1 MVSIMKELGKES
13 NLTNDIYPLVEK
25 RGTNLRPNWKA
36 RVRATLEENSS
47 DTDAWNQK
55 YDLFSNK
62 AKGEGNWILRDLD
75 KTSIDERINLKE
87 GLNSFSQS
95 WESYLEECRGKQ
107 NGKEYFRNNK
117 DHIAHKIFI
126 ENIPELFKSLIDEN
140 KYTVDSSLG
149 EGNTAVIPWLCI
161 MHKEVTDSVQ
171 ERFYIA
177 YLFSRNAKKVFLSIG
192 IGATQF
198 SRIYGQSIS
207 KCVPKIYNAKEL
219 FKNTFNHLAPNNKN
233 EAMDLFDISDTKFI
247 RSELSQNPKFKIA
260 AYEAGCFFTKSYSLG
275 ESLDEIE
282 LQSDLRE
289 YLRTYERIIDDPIS
303 IPLIDN
309 LAENDF
315 NDDQKSREDLDY
327 EIPEYKPQI
336 KERKEKVYSPK
347 KSKSNNKNII
357 PTKPSKKV
365 GRAGEEHVY
374 KYEYKKLV
382 DQNREDLAKKIVKQY
397 EDLTFFPGYDIKS
410 FNKDGKE
417 IYIEVKSTVSK
428 GKDYFEITENEILAA
443 KSLKESYFIYQ
454 VTDALVSP
462 KISAKVKNP
471 IKYVEENK
479 ILLEPWI
486 YKMFIH

>member
-87 GLNSFSQS
+87 GL
-95 WESYLEECRGKQ
+95 
-107 NGKEYFRNNK
+107 
-117 DHIAHKIFI
+117 
-126 ENIPELFKSLIDEN
+126 
-140 KYTVDSSLG
+140 
-149 EGNTAVIPWLCI
+149 
-161 MHKEVTDSVQ
+161 
-171 ERFYIA
+171 
-177 YLFSRNAKKVFLSIG
+177 
-192 IGATQF
+192 
-198 SRIYGQSIS
+198 
-207 KCVPKIYNAKEL
+207 
-219 FKNTFNHLAPNNKN
+219 
-233 EAMDLFDISDTKFI
+233 
-247 RSELSQNPKFKIA
+247 
-260 AYEAGCFFTKSYSLG
+260 
-275 ESLDEIE
+275 
-282 LQSDLRE
+282 
-289 YLRTYERIIDDPIS
+289 
-303 IPLIDN
+303 
-309 LAENDF
+309 
-315 NDDQKSREDLDY
+315 DY

-336 KERKEKVYSPK
+336 KERKERVYSPK

-397 EDLTFFPGYDIKS
+397 EDLTSFPGYDIIS